1 MIEKLVLTPDY
12 SSIPVKCGDKVL
24 SLNYSENCIVDVRE
38 GFGEGKYLVKIP
50 GSGIKVCSEVV
61 PAWCRGDVYVID
73 TVVVHTKGIFECYV
87 YVASRPRVY
96 YRLIDELFFE
106 DYVPSGDGVGV
117 GEKVLNSL
125 LHRYLEIE
133 GIPPYVVSMKVIMPL
148 LKLIKLVTQD
158 LDGKVCRKGKL
169 YHIVLGDAGIIAEP
183 TYSSELFIT
192 VIAQL
197 GGRDVLAKVLRALF
211 REVKVLRWL
220 RFGRAHRCIDVLLD
234 LYTRGLR
241 NRTCNHRS
249 PAHSWPLSASH

>member
-1 MIEKLVLTPDY
+1 MIEKLVLTPEY
-12 SSIPVKCGDKVL
+12 SCIPVKCGDKVL
-24 SLNYSENCIVDVRE
+24 ALHYSESCIVDVRE
-38 GFGEGKYLVKIP
+38 GFGGGKYLIKIP
-50 GSGIKVCSEVV
+50 GSGIRVCSEIV
-61 PAWCRGDVYVID
+61 PAWCREGAYVID
-73 TVVVHTKGIFECYV
+73 IVAVHTRGVFECYV

-106 DYVPSGDGVGV
+106 DYAPSGDDVGI

-125 LHRYLEIE
+125 LYRYLEIE
-133 GIPPYVVSMKVIMPL
+133 GIPPYVVSMKVVMPFL
-148 LKLIKLVTQD
+148 DLIRLITQD
-158 LDGKVCRKGKL
+158 FGGKVCRKSKL
-169 YHIVLGDAGIIAEP
+169 YHIVLGDAGMIVEP

-211 REVKVLRWL
+211 REVKVLKWL

-241 NRTCNHRS
+241 NRTYNHRS
-249 PAHSWPLSASH
+249 PAHSWPLSASY